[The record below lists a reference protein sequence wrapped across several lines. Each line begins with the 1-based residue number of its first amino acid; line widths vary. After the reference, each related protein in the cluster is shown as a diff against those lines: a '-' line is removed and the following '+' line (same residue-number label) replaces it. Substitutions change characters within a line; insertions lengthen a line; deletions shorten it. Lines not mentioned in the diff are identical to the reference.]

1 MNKKAEGQAAEN
13 EDDTIVLDDESGADA
28 GEGDNGEEGNL
39 DAGST
44 DEGEGNGEEGQG
56 EGGDEDSVVV
66 TIGEESPPTE
76 DDHTQAPEWVR
87 ELRKANREDKK
98 RIRELE
104 EQLRATKGESGHKP
118 VTLGPKPTL
127 EAHDYD
133 ADKYEEALANWYE
146 QKRIVDEQNAKAKAQ
161 QEAEEK
167 AWQAKLE
174 SYGKSR
180 SELKVKD
187 FEDAEIVAQ
196 ELLSATQQGIILQGA
211 ENPALVIYALGKNPA
226 RAKELAAITDPV
238 KYAFAVSKLE
248 TQLKVT
254 QRKAPPPERTVRGTG
269 SVSGSVD
276 STLERLRSEAEKTGD
291 YTKVVQYRKQL
302 KAKKT

>member
-1 MNKKAEGQAAEN
+1 MNKKADGQATEN
-13 EDDTIVLDDESGADA
+13 DDTIVLDDESGAGTDDGQGA
-28 GEGDNGEEGNL
+28 GDEGNLEAGAGTDEGQGTGEGDGAGE
-39 DAGST
+39 D
-44 DEGEGNGEEGQG
+44 
-56 EGGDEDSVVV
+56 DSVVV
-66 TIGEESPPTE
+66 TIGEESPPPE
-76 DDHTQAPEWVR
+76 DDHAQAPEWVR
-87 ELRKANREDKK
+87 ELRKTNREDKK

-104 EQLRATKGESGHKP
+104 EQLRATKGEGPKT

-127 EAHDYD
+127 EGHDYD
-133 ADKYEEALANWYE
+133 AEKYEAALATWYD
-146 QKRIVDEQNAKAKAQ
+146 QKRTVDEQNAKAKAA

-167 AWQAKLE
+167 AWQTKLE
-174 SYGKSR
+174 SYGKAK

-196 ELLSATQQGIILQGA
+196 ELLSTTQQGIILQGA

-226 RAKELAAITDPV
+226 RAKELAALTDPV

-248 TQLKVT
+248 SQLKVT
-254 QRKAPPPERTVRGTG
+254 QRKAPPPEKTVRGTG
-269 SVSGSVD
+269 SMSGTVD

-302 KAKKT
+302 KAKQN

>member
-1 MNKKAEGQAAEN
+1 MNKKADGQTTEN
-13 EDDTIVLDDESGADA
+13 DDTIVLDDESGAGTDD
-28 GEGDNGEEGNL
+28 GQGTGDEGNL
-39 DAGST
+39 EAGAGT
-44 DEGEGNGEEGQG
+44 GEGQGTGEGEGAGE
-56 EGGDEDSVVV
+56 DDSVVV
-66 TIGEESPPTE
+66 TIGEESPPPE
-76 DDHTQAPEWVR
+76 DDHAQAPEWVR
-87 ELRKANREDKK
+87 ELRKTNREDKK

-104 EQLRATKGESGHKP
+104 EQLRATKGEGPKT

-133 ADKYEEALANWYE
+133 AEKYEAALASWYE
-146 QKRIVDEQNAKAKAQ
+146 QKRVVDEQNAKAKAA

-226 RAKELAAITDPV
+226 RAKELAALTDPV

-248 TQLKVT
+248 SQLKVT

-269 SVSGSVD
+269 SMSGTVD

-302 KAKKT
+302 KAKQN

>member
-13 EDDTIVLDDESGADA
+13 DDDTIVLDDESEAGA
-28 GEGDNGEEGNL
+28 GEGENGEKGNL
-39 DAGST
+39 NAGGT
-44 DEGEGNGEEGQG
+44 NDGEGNDEENNDG
-56 EGGDEDSVVV
+56 EGTDDSVVV
-66 TIGEESPPTE
+66 TIGEESPPPE
-76 DDHTQAPEWVR
+76 DDHEKAPEWVR
-87 ELRKANREDKK
+87 ELRRTNREDKK

-104 EQLRATKGESGHKP
+104 EQLRATKGEAGHKP
-118 VTLGPKPTL
+118 ATLGPKPTL

-133 ADKYEEALANWYE
+133 ADKYEAALASWYD
-146 QKRIVDEQNAKAKAQ
+146 QKRIVDEQNAKAKAA

-167 AWQAKLE
+167 AWQSKLE
-174 SYGKSR
+174 SYGKAKA
-180 SELKVKD
+180 ELKVKD
-187 FEDAEIVAQ
+187 FEDAEILAQ
-196 ELLSATQQGIILQGA
+196 ELLSTTQQGIILQGA

-269 SVSGSVD
+269 SMSGTVD